1 MSRARWRVF
10 IKEGGRYRNAGTI
23 NAAVLAGQP
32 LTDSDYCRVR
42 ALEVGEDFYDADG
55 DRWLRVR

>member
-1 MSRARWRVF
+1 MF
-10 IKEGGRYRNAGTI
+10 IKEGGRFRNAGTV